1 MLETFQAAPHDEVLQ
16 LVAQVGILLLTAR
29 FLGGVATR
37 LGQPSVVGEILA
49 GIVLGP
55 SLLSGLVPFVGE
67 LILPQT
73 EVQGFLL
80 EVVAL
85 IGVMLLLVITGLE
98 TDLDLIRR
106 KASTALGVSTGS
118 LLLPFATGMALGL
131 LIPDDLVADPSQR
144 IVFALFLATALS
156 ISAIPVL
163 AKVLMDLDLMR
174 RDIGQTLLAAAMI
187 NDVTGWTL
195 LGLLTALAS
204 ASVVTAGTVFQTIAM
219 VLVFL
224 VATVTVGAF
233 LVSRGLAFVQDRFRG
248 HDHILTYIVV
258 LAFGWGAFTQALH
271 LEPVVGAFAIGILF
285 GRSPRLPADAVH
297 KLESMALAVFAP
309 IFFAVAGL
317 KVDVSAILE
326 PRLLL
331 LTLVV
336 IAVATIG
343 KVAGAYAGA
352 RWLANQD
359 RWSSLAY
366 GSGLNARGAVEI
378 IIASIGLS
386 LGIISQEIFSIIVV
400 MAIVTS
406 LMTPVALRF
415 AMARVQLDDEERR
428 RLEKESALHDS
439 FVGNLRRIL
448 IPVRALPD
456 TLGHTREMQATLI
469 QQLATIRDMTVTL
482 FTVASAEERQVASHY
497 LGQMEAL
504 FDLDHVNTRVVV
516 SDDPVAAILTEAQND
531 YDLMVLGTPTASSSS
546 DRLFGQMIDDI
557 VKLAPCPTML
567 VRGMAGDEDWQPM
580 RILVPTN
587 GTQAARRATE
597 LAFAIAGPQTEVT
610 GIHIVS
616 SNPGRPTRGDLAVDV
631 TAELEKVGLAL
642 GHTADT
648 KIRRSLDPETGII
661 EAIDEF
667 AADLLV
673 VGTGVRAGTTRLHLG
688 PRVEYLARNAPC
700 PVVIING

>member
-1 MLETFQAAPHDEVLQ
+1 
-16 LVAQVGILLLTAR
+16 
-29 FLGGVATR
+29 
-37 LGQPSVVGEILA
+37 
-49 GIVLGP
+49 
-55 SLLSGLVPFVGE
+55 
-67 LILPQT
+67 
-73 EVQGFLL
+73 
-80 EVVAL
+80 
-85 IGVMLLLVITGLE
+85 
-98 TDLDLIRR
+98 
-106 KASTALGVSTGS
+106 
-118 LLLPFATGMALGL
+118 
-131 LIPDDLVADPSQR
+131 
-144 IVFALFLATALS
+144 
-156 ISAIPVL
+156 
-163 AKVLMDLDLMR
+163 
-174 RDIGQTLLAAAMI
+174 
-187 NDVTGWTL
+187 
-195 LGLLTALAS
+195 
-204 ASVVTAGTVFQTIAM
+204 
-219 VLVFL
+219 
-224 VATVTVGAF
+224 
-233 LVSRGLAFVQDRFRG
+233 
-248 HDHILTYIVV
+248 
-258 LAFGWGAFTQALH
+258 
-271 LEPVVGAFAIGILF
+271 
-285 GRSPRLPADAVH
+285 
-297 KLESMALAVFAP
+297 
-309 IFFAVAGL
+309 
-317 KVDVSAILE
+317 
-326 PRLLL
+326 
-331 LTLVV
+331 
-336 IAVATIG
+336 
-343 KVAGAYAGA
+343 
-352 RWLANQD
+352 
-359 RWSSLAY
+359 
-366 GSGLNARGAVEI
+366 VEI

-448 IPVRALPD
+448 VPVRAMPD
-456 TLGHTREMQATLI
+456 TLGYTREMQATLI

-516 SDDPVAAILTEAQND
+516 SDDPVAAILTEAQNE
-531 YDLMVLGTPTASSSS
+531 YDLMVLGTPTASSSR

-567 VRGMAGDEDWQPM
+567 VRGMAGDEDWEPM

-587 GTQAARRATE
+587 GTQSARRATE
-597 LAFAIAGPQTEVT
+597 LAFAIARPQTEVT

-648 KIRRSLDPETGII
+648 KIRRSLDPETGIL

-673 VGTGVRAGTTRLHLG
+673 VGTSVRAGTTRLHLG